1 MSPKTGMKAPYLGPK
16 TRTPP
21 GTLAKLGRAVG
32 DATGVGPI
40 ARAALAGEKAVID
53 KLVEAARKAGVSEA
67 TIKKARDVKR
77 KHDRLLV
84 VASILFP
91 YLPNPALLRLLA
103 GESLDDLKEPKKA
116 AKGAQ
121 APQKRGAR

>member
-1 MSPKTGMKAPYLGPK
+1 MSTPKKPARK
-16 TRTPP
+16 ES
-21 GTLAKLGRAVG
+21 TLTNIGRSVG
-32 DATGVGPI
+32 NATGIGAI
-40 ARAALAGEKAVID
+40 ARAALAGEKAMID
-53 KLVEAARKAGVSEA
+53 KLVEAARKAGVNEA

-103 GESLDDLKEPKKA
+103 GEPLDDLKDPEKA
-116 AKGAQ
+116 PKGANKS
-121 APQKRGAR
+121 QKRGAR

>member
-1 MSPKTGMKAPYLGPK
+1 MSTPKKPARK
-16 TRTPP
+16 ES
-21 GTLAKLGRAVG
+21 TLTNIGRAVG
-32 DATGVGPI
+32 NATGVGPI
-40 ARAALAGEKAVID
+40 ARAALEGEQAVIE
-53 KLVEAARKAGVSEA
+53 KLVAAARKAGVSEE

-103 GESLDDLKEPKKA
+103 GKPLDDLKEPKK
-116 AKGAQ
+116 GASS
-121 APQKRGAR
+121 PKKRGAR